1 MSYFHEITR
10 QAKEELKAYGGK
22 KAVDAELKNRVD
34 QEKQTPD
41 HQRMTGPLKDKM
53 AEKDFPNKM
62 RMGAKLA
69 QRHGINPN
77 AAKYITGKSG
87 AMLKK
92 DAVVRVGESVE
103 YANQLIREYCR

>member
-22 KAVDAELKNRVD
+22 KAVDARLKNRVD
-34 QEKQTPD
+34 QEKQTPEY
-41 HQRMTGPLKDKM
+41 QRMTGDKKDKV

-62 RMGAKLA
+62 RIGAKLA

-77 AAKYITGKSG
+77 AAKYITGRSA
-87 AMLKK
+87 AMIKK

-103 YANQLIREYCR
+103 YANQLIRQYCD